1 MGFSAEV
8 EVQGFRA
15 VRMGKQG
22 GGSLALNRVDFSAE
36 ILFLLFS
43 MALALVPAQVEILG
57 FSAEVQMVEQSGG
70 L

>member
-22 GGSLALNRVDFSAE
+22 GGSLALNRIDFSVE
-36 ILFLLFS
+36 ILFFS

-57 FSAEVQMVEQSGG
+57 CRAESLMVEQSARF
-70 L
+70 